1 MYGTYIATLLGLA
14 LIERI
19 TFRQFVW
26 QPTIIT
32 AGPYIVFVG
41 SRLSVPFEGT

>member
-19 TFRQFVW
+19 TFQQYLAIDS
-26 QPTIIT
+26 QPAIFNLDLHVKKNVT
-32 AGPYIVFVG
+32 
-41 SRLSVPFEGT
+41 L